1 MVAYRVVRS
10 QRRKTV
16 SLQVTREGVV
26 LRCPHGI
33 PMAQLD
39 AWVTQKRDWIQR
51 KQEELAARPRPPV
64 RRFADGEEIGYLGD
78 PLVLRRD
85 QSRRWIGLEGG
96 ILWLPESRD
105 PQLLRGLVKSWY
117 QSEAGRVIP
126 QRVEVYRAELGV
138 PMPPVLIRDPRR
150 RWGSCNA
157 KGELR
162 FNWRLMMAPL
172 AILDYVVVHELCHL
186 RHLNHSAQ
194 FWECVGSLLPDYK
207 ARRQRLKQISHQL
220 EW

>member
-33 PMAQLD
+33 PLAQLE
-39 AWVTQKRDWIQR
+39 AWVTQKQDWIRR
-51 KQEELAARPRPPV
+51 KQEELAARPWPPV
-64 RRFADGEEIGYLGD
+64 RRFADGDEISYLGN

-85 QSRRWIGLEGG
+85 QSRLGIELEERIVWVPDIGDAQ
-96 ILWLPESRD
+96 I
-105 PQLLRGLVKSWY
+105 LRGLIKDWY
-117 QSEAGRVIP
+117 KAEASRVIP
-126 QRVEVYRAELGV
+126 ERVEVYRAELGV
-138 PMPPVLIRDPRR
+138 PMPPVLIRDPRQ

-162 FNWRLMMAPL
+162 FNWRLIMAPL
-172 AILDYVVVHELCHL
+172 PILDYVVVHELCHL

-194 FWECVGSLLPDYK
+194 FWGCVGSLLPDYK
-207 ARRQRLKQISHQL
+207 ARRRWLKQISHQL
-220 EW
+220 EL

>member
-33 PMAQLD
+33 PLAHLD
-39 AWVTQKRDWIQR
+39 AWVTQKQDWIRR
-51 KQEELAARPRPPV
+51 KQEELAARPRPPA

-78 PLVLRRD
+78 SLVLRRD
-85 QSRRWIGLEGG
+85 QSRLGIGLEAR
-96 ILWLPESRD
+96 ILWVPDIGD
-105 PQLLRGLVKSWY
+105 PQILGGLVKDWY
-117 QSEAGRVIP
+117 QAEASRVIP
-126 QRVEVYRAELGV
+126 QRVEVYRLELGV
-138 PMPPVLIRDPRR
+138 PRPPVLIRDPRR

-186 RHLNHSAQ
+186 RHLNHSTQ
-194 FWECVGSLLPDYK
+194 FWDCVGSLLPDYK
-207 ARRQRLKQISHQL
+207 ARRRWLKQISHQL